1 MSVDS
6 VLVVGVIILIVI
18 GESQNGREF
27 TPARLIEIGV
37 ASAGI
42 NGGVPDANIRQPV
55 RVIISGM

>member
-27 TPARLIEIGV
+27 TPARLIQAGV

-42 NGGVPDANIRQPV
+42 NGGVPDANIRE
-55 RVIISGM
+55 